1 MRLFRLSTLTLCL
14 LALCM
19 AVSTVGFAQEKP
31 AAPVEKVVRQ
41 RTAYLLVYNI
51 FELQGGKRVN
61 TRTHKIV
68 LSDNS
73 QSAVSKSQMRVPIPN
88 TSPVEY
94 ITSGMEIRSR
104 IDHFDEG
111 SVLLITDVNMEYVSA
126 DPDHPNGRP
135 VLHKA
140 EAQSSTT
147 IKLDKPVLLA
157 AIEDQSSNQTYQ
169 IEVTI
174 TKQ

>member
-1 MRLFRLSTLTLCL
+1 MRLFRYLLLTLCL
-14 LALCM
+14 LSLCV
-19 AVSTVGFAQEKP
+19 ATAPTGFAQDKP
-31 AAPVEKVVRQ
+31 AAPAGKPVFQ
-41 RTAYLLVYNI
+41 HTAYLLVYNVY
-51 FELQGGKRVN
+51 ELQGGKRVN

-68 LSDNS
+68 MSDNS
-73 QSAVSKSQMRVPIPN
+73 QSAVSKSQMRVAIPN

-94 ITSGMEIRSR
+94 ITTGMEISSR
-104 IDHFDEG
+104 IDHFEQG
-111 SVLLITDVNMEYVSA
+111 SVLLITDVNMDYVSA

-135 VLHKA
+135 ILHKA

-147 IKLDKPVLLA
+147 IKLDKPFLLA
-157 AIEDQSSNQTYQ
+157 AVEDQSSNQTYQ